1 MDKSLA
7 SLFDDDNDVEDVLK
21 RQKTPHSDDDEDG
34 RSPRPAKRRRRA
46 VGGSSDDDEAT
57 SGVIAPTEV
66 SMAAMEN
73 LAGMDEDF
81 SFEWRGA
88 AEIEQKLAAEM
99 KRSAPP
105 PLTPHQIM
113 PSSSPTRGGDDP
125 DKRDGKSKKGRDGE
139 EKKPRRKPVNLNE
152 GLLVSDKGFPKLI
165 KDVKDF
171 KPKGKGHE
179 ATPNIPVLDS
189 SNVSQSPFPRNCDPN
204 REAMQDKD
212 AHGTPCT
219 FHEVTPILT
228 ATQGHLSRW
237 KDEAKGVHTLHDPD
251 SDDDSDDGE
260 NNGRMDEDQAPTS
273 DAPSSSR
280 APSRPPTSASE
291 HEDEGLYDEDLD
303 ALFRDDSQTNPQPA
317 QSNSASG
324 SGAAASATM
333 DVDPFDNPSL
343 WENFDDLEM
352 NAQPSSA
359 GAPTNKPK
367 ATNAS
372 MDEDWDI
379 MDEIGGFDEEPA
391 APKQANPPQPQPT
404 APPPPEDDD
413 MADFYV

>member
-179 ATPNIPVLDS
+179 ASDLNRLLQIYQFWTHQMYPKA
-189 SNVSQSPFPRNCDPN
+189 PF
-204 REAMQDKD
+204 RE
-212 AHGTPCT
+212 T
-219 FHEVTPILT
+219 VTRIEKLCRT
-228 ATQGHLSRW
+228 KMLMGHLSRW